1 MSRILSY
8 FLAVIMVMI
17 VLGPLMMMVTVSLN
31 PSEPDININMGSI
44 KGFIPHVI
52 SFENYQA
59 VLTDRNHPFL
69 RYLFNTTFIVGAIL
83 VGAVLVNSMAAF
95 ALAWGQ
101 GRYRKWIVVAVVAM
115 IAIPMESLVLPLL
128 LMSSRM
134 GIVNS
139 YEVQILPFIANA
151 FALFL
156 FYQFFTKI
164 PKDLIEAARVDGMNL
179 IQTYWYIGLPL
190 CKPIIA
196 TMSILIFLEQ
206 WNNYLWPVMVTRGP
220 EYRPLS
226 VAMAAYF
233 DSNRMF
239 WGQIMAFAV
248 LMSLPIMA
256 FFLIVQKHF
265 VQSVTGSAVKG

>member
-1 MSRILSY
+1 MARFLSY
-8 FLAVIMVMI
+8 FLSFLLVLVI
-17 VLGPLMMMVTVSLN
+17 LGPLMMMITISLN
-31 PSEPDININMGSI
+31 PNESNIQVNMGTI
-44 KGFIPHVI
+44 RAFLPHVI

-69 RYLFNTTFIVGAIL
+69 RYLFNTTFITGSILVGAIL
-83 VGAVLVNSMAAF
+83 VNSMAGF
-95 ALAWGQ
+95 VLAWGE
-101 GRYRKWIVVAVVAM
+101 GRYRKWVVILVVAL
-115 IAIPMESLVLPLL
+115 IAVPMESLVLPLL
-128 LMSSRM
+128 LMSSRA

-164 PKDLIEAARVDGMNL
+164 PRDLIEAAKVDGL
-179 IQTYWYIGLPL
+179 SLFQTYWYIGLPL

-196 TMSILIFLEQ
+196 TISILIFLEQ

-248 LMSLPIMA
+248 LMSVPVMV

-265 VQSVTGSAVKG
+265 VQSMTGSAVKG

>member
-1 MSRILSY
+1 MSRVLSY

-83 VGAVLVNSMAAF
+83 VGAVMVNSMAAF

-101 GRYRKWIVVAVVAM
+101 GRYRKWVVVAVVAM

-256 FFLIVQKHF
+256 FFLVVQKHF

>member
-1 MSRILSY
+1 MSKTLTY
-8 FLAVIMVMI
+8 FFTLMLVLI

-31 PSEPDININMGSI
+31 PSEASINVNMGTI
-44 KGFIPHVI
+44 RAFIPHVV

-69 RYLFNTTFIVGAIL
+69 RYLFNTTVIVGGILIGAI
-83 VGAVLVNSMAAF
+83 LVNSMAAF
-95 ALAWGQ
+95 ALAWGE
-101 GRYRKWIVVAVVAM
+101 GRYRKWALIVVIALIAV
-115 IAIPMESLVLPLL
+115 PMESLVLPLL
-128 LMSSRM
+128 LMSSRA

-139 YEVQILPFIANA
+139 FEVQILPFIANA

-156 FYQFFTKI
+156 FYQFFSKL
-164 PKDLIEAARVDGMNL
+164 PKDLIEAAKVDGLNL
-179 IQTYWYIGLPL
+179 LQTYWYIGLPL

-196 TMSILIFLEQ
+196 TLSILIFLEQ

-248 LMSLPIMA
+248 MMTIPIMI
-256 FFLIVQKHF
+256 FFLIVQRYF

>member
-1 MSRILSY
+1 MSRTLTY
-8 FLAVIMVMI
+8 LFALLMVLV
-17 VLGPLMMMVTVSLN
+17 VLGPLMMMITVSLN
-31 PSEPDININMGSI
+31 PSEPDINVNMGTI
-44 KGFIPHVI
+44 RAFIPHVI

-69 RYLFNTTFIVGAIL
+69 RYLFNTGLIVGAIL
-83 VGAVLVNSMAAF
+83 VGAILVNSMAAF

-101 GRYRKWIVVAVVAM
+101 GRYRRWAVVAVVAM

-179 IQTYWYIGLPL
+179 FQTYWYIGLPL

-196 TMSILIFLEQ
+196 TLSILIFLEQ

-220 EYRPLS
+220 EFRPLS

-233 DSNRMF
+233 DSNRMY

-248 LMSLPIMA
+248 LMSVPIMA
-256 FFLIVQKHF
+256 FFLTVQRYF